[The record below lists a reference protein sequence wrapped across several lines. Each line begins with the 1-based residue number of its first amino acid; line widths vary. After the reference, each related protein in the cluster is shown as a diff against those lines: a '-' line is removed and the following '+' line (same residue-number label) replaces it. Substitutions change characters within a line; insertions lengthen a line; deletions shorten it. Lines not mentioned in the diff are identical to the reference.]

1 MKFALIGYGKMG
13 KEIEQMAQS
22 AGHEVVLKIN
32 KENLSQFTSENLRK
46 ADVAIEF
53 TQPAAAFF
61 NISKCFDSGIPVVTG
76 TTGWYDQLDE
86 ARELCQMKNGS
97 ILYASNFSIGVNL
110 FFELNR
116 KLAEMMKSHAEYKIS
131 LEEIH
136 HIQKLDKPSGTAI
149 TIANDINAAAGSV
162 KKITINESEKN
173 DPEKIFINPVR
184 KENVIG
190 IHAVNY
196 RSEIDKI
203 EIRHEAFS
211 RKGFA
216 QGAIL
221 AAQWLKGKKGFFEM
235 KNFLKEFR

>member
-13 KEIEQMAQS
+13 KEIELMAQS

-32 KENLSQFTSENLRK
+32 KENLSQFTSENLSK
-46 ADVAIEF
+46 AEVAIEF

-61 NISKCFDSGIPVVTG
+61 NISKCFDSGIPIVTG
-76 TTGWYDQLDE
+76 TTGWYDQLNE
-86 ARELCQMKNGS
+86 VKELCQMKNGS
-97 ILYASNFSIGVNL
+97 LLYASNFSIGVNL

-116 KLAEMMKSHAEYKIS
+116 KLAEMMKSHTEYKIS

-136 HIQKLDKPSGTAI
+136 HVQKLDKPSGTAI
-149 TIANDINAAAGSV
+149 TLANAINAASGSE

-173 DPEKIFINPVR
+173 DPEKIFINPLR

-190 IHAVNY
+190 THVVNY
-196 RSEIDKI
+196 QSAIDKI

-216 QGAIL
+216 QGAVL

-235 KNFLKEFR
+235 KDFLNQF